1 MEDKR
6 ITSTIPQEHDAARME
21 SIIKKLRKENDE
33 HYART
38 GKRKK
43 HLTVTFG
50 CQMNSVGCFF
60 ISH

>member
-1 MEDKR
+1 MN
-6 ITSTIPQEHDAARME
+6 DAGE
-21 SIIKKLRKENDE
+21 QQKYIDQLRKMNDE
-33 HYART
+33 EYART

-43 HLTVTFG
+43 HLIETFG